1 MIIVEVKKRLRLTPL
16 FLTLIAFFAFTA
28 TISRASDH
36 EAPAVRPATD
46 FPAVETHP
54 DENVSIAA
62 DPYDTSEKCS
72 IFRVDYVKY
81 NYIPIRLIVTNNGD
95 KPISLVDARI
105 HLITRDGDKIPAA
118 KPDDIVRAT
127 TFDSKAGRTIPLPAP
142 LPPIRGKAKTS
153 TKNIEADFATFE
165 YAALAV
171 EPHTTRAGFLFYDV
185 NGLQDPLKGA
195 HLYLRMLHSAD
206 GKDLFYFE
214 IPLDKAT
221 SEPKVEK
228 RPAD

>member
-1 MIIVEVKKRLRLTPL
+1 MIIVEVKKRFRLTPL
-16 FLTLIAFFAFTA
+16 FLSLIAFSSLVA
-28 TISRASDH
+28 TVSGASDH
-36 EAPAVRPATD
+36 DPPSVRPATD

-62 DPYDTSEKCS
+62 DPYNTPEKCS
-72 IFRVDYVKY
+72 IFRVDYLKY
-81 NYIPIRLIVTNNGD
+81 EYMPIRLIVTNNGD

-105 HLITRDGDKIPAA
+105 HFITRDGDKIPAA
-118 KPDDIVRAT
+118 KPSDIERAT
-127 TFDSKAGRTIPLPAP
+127 TFDSHAGRTIPLPAP
-142 LPPIRGKAKTS
+142 LPPLRGKAKTS
-153 TKNIEADFATFE
+153 TKNIEADFASFE

-185 NGLQDPLKGA
+185 AGLPDPLKGA

-214 IPLDKAT
+214 IPLDKYLAQ
-221 SEPKVEK
+221 PKLEK

>member
-1 MIIVEVKKRLRLTPL
+1 MIIVEVKKRLKLTPL
-16 FLTLIAFFAFTA
+16 FLSLIAFFALAA
-28 TISRASDH
+28 TVSGASDH
-36 EAPAVRPATD
+36 DPPAVRPATD

-62 DPYDTSEKCS
+62 DPYDTPEKCS
-72 IFRVDYVKY
+72 IFRVDYLKY
-81 NYIPIRLIVTNNGD
+81 GYMPIRLIVTNNGD

-105 HLITRDGDKIPAA
+105 HFITRDGDKIPAA
-118 KPDDIVRAT
+118 KPSDIERAS

-142 LPPIRGKAKTS
+142 LPPLRGKAKTS
-153 TKNIEADFATFE
+153 TKSIEADFATFE

-185 NGLQDPLKGA
+185 AGLPDPLKGA
-195 HLYLRMLHSAD
+195 HLYLRMLHNAD

-214 IPLDKAT
+214 IPLDK
-221 SEPKVEK
+221 SPGQPKVEK

>member
-1 MIIVEVKKRLRLTPL
+1 MIIFAVKKRFRLTPL
-16 FLTLIAFFAFTA
+16 FLTLIAFFALVTNA
-28 TISRASDH
+28 SASDH
-36 EAPAVRPATD
+36 EAPVVRPATD

-54 DENVSIAA
+54 DEHVSIAA
-62 DPYDTSEKCS
+62 DPYNTPEKCE
-72 IFRVDYVKY
+72 IFRVDYLKY
-81 NYIPIRLIVTNNGD
+81 GFMPIRLIVTNNGD

-105 HLITRDGDKIPAA
+105 HFISRDGDKIPAA
-118 KPDDIVRAT
+118 KSDDIVRAS

-142 LPPIRGKAKTS
+142 LPSIHGKAKTS

-214 IPLDKAT
+214 IPLDKAV
-221 SEPKVEK
+221 SLPKVEK
-228 RPAD
+228 RPED

>member
-1 MIIVEVKKRLRLTPL
+1 MIIVEGKKRLRLTPL
-16 FLTLIAFFAFTA
+16 FLSLIVFSAFATAF
-28 TISRASDH
+28 SEASDH
-36 EAPAVRPATD
+36 DPPPVLPATD
-46 FPAVETHP
+46 FPAVETHA
-54 DENVSIAA
+54 DEKVSIAV
-62 DPYDTSEKCS
+62 DPYNTPEKCA
-72 IFRVDYVKY
+72 IFRVDYLKY
-81 NYIPIRLIVTNNGD
+81 GYMPIRLIVTNNGD

-105 HLITRDGDKIPAA
+105 HFITRDGDKIPAA
-118 KPDDIVRAT
+118 TSDDVVRSS

-153 TKNIEADFATFE
+153 TKNIEADFNTFE

-185 NGLQDPLKGA
+185 QGLPDPLRGA

-214 IPLDKAT
+214 IPLDK
-221 SEPKVEK
+221 SHFDPKVEK

>member
-1 MIIVEVKKRLRLTPL
+1 MIIVEVKKRLKLTPL
-16 FLTLIAFFAFTA
+16 FLSLIAFFALATA
-28 TISRASDH
+28 VSGASDH
-36 EAPAVRPATD
+36 DPPTVRPATD
-46 FPAVETHP
+46 FPAVETHA

-62 DPYDTSEKCS
+62 DPYNTPEKCS
-72 IFRVDYVKY
+72 IFRVDFLKY
-81 NYIPIRLIVTNNGD
+81 GYMPIRLIVTNNGD

-118 KPDDIVRAT
+118 KSSDVVRAS

-142 LPPIRGKAKTS
+142 LPPLRGKAKTS

-171 EPHTTRAGFLFYDV
+171 EPHSTRAGFLFYDV
-185 NGLQDPLKGA
+185 AGLPDPLKGA

-214 IPLDKAT
+214 IPLDKFT
-221 SEPKVEK
+221 TEPKVEK

>member
-16 FLTLIAFFAFTA
+16 VLSLIAFFALA
-28 TISRASDH
+28 TTVSGASDH
-36 EAPAVRPATD
+36 DPPSVRPATD

-62 DPYDTSEKCS
+62 DPYNTPEKCS
-72 IFRVDYVKY
+72 IFRVDYLKY
-81 NYIPIRLIVTNNGD
+81 GYMPIRLIVTNNGD

-118 KPDDIVRAT
+118 KPSDIERAS

-142 LPPIRGKAKTS
+142 LPPMRGKAKTS

-185 NGLQDPLKGA
+185 AGLSDPLKGA

-214 IPLDKAT
+214 IPLDKYPGQ
-221 SEPKVEK
+221 PKVEK

>member
-1 MIIVEVKKRLRLTPL
+1 MIIFAVKKRFRLTPL
-16 FLTLIAFFAFTA
+16 FLTLIAFFVLGTNAG
-28 TISRASDH
+28 ASDH
-36 EAPAVRPATD
+36 EAPVVRPATD

-54 DENVSIAA
+54 DEHVSIAA
-62 DPYDTSEKCS
+62 DPYNTPEKCE
-72 IFRVDYVKY
+72 IFRVDYLKY
-81 NYIPIRLIVTNNGD
+81 GFMPIRLIVTNNGD

-105 HLITRDGDKIPAA
+105 HFISRDGDKIPAA
-118 KPDDIVRAT
+118 KSDDIVRAT

-142 LPPIRGKAKTS
+142 LPSIRGKAKTS

-171 EPHTTRAGFLFYDV
+171 EPHTTRAGFLFYDRH
-185 NGLQDPLKGA
+185 GLQDPLKGA

-214 IPLDKAT
+214 IPLDKAV
-221 SEPKVEK
+221 SEPK
-228 RPAD
+228 

>member
-1 MIIVEVKKRLRLTPL
+1 MTKPLSKAVPVFLRRQQTVNPERSACDHNEIEHGSVKKLKHPERKSSLPKTDSGMIIVEVKKRLRLTPL

-118 KPDDIVRAT
+118 KPDDIVRAS

-142 LPPIRGKAKTS
+142 LPSIHGKAKTS
-153 TKNIEADFATFE
+153 TKNI
-165 YAALAV
+165 
-171 EPHTTRAGFLFYDV
+171 
-185 NGLQDPLKGA
+185 
-195 HLYLRMLHSAD
+195 
-206 GKDLFYFE
+206 
-214 IPLDKAT
+214 
-221 SEPKVEK
+221 
-228 RPAD
+228 